1 MKESKNKIREFKEII
16 SVWDEPYTPEA
27 RIYLDKDISYSPG
40 VIAGAGVSFDFLK
53 LKNAQSK
60 KSLLLTL
67 SEKYVG
73 KQYLDNT
80 ENKNAAVDP
89 YYFTDLTLSY
99 RISTRLIDN
108 IEIAF
113 KIGNLFSHKYESNGY
128 ASQFRS
134 SGYDPR
140 SDDPFT
146 IKNRDDY
153 YYYIGLFPQAMRN
166 YMIRVRVDLE

>member
-1 MKESKNKIREFKEII
+1 MWRKATGLELENEIAFRVKDYFSLDANLSLSKNKIREFKEII

-27 RIYLDKDISYSPG
+27 KFHLDKDISYSPG
-40 VIAGAGVSFDFLK
+40 IIAGAGVSFDFLK
-53 LKNAQSK
+53 LKNSQSK
-60 KSLLLTL
+60 NSLLLTL

-80 ENKNAAVDP
+80 QNENAALDP

-99 RISTRLIDN
+99 RISNRLIDN
-108 IEIAF
+108 FEIAL

-140 SDDPFT
+140 S
-146 IKNRDDY
+146 
-153 YYYIGLFPQAMRN
+153 
-166 YMIRVRVDLE
+166 MIRSL